1 MGSRPLLACLVSSL
15 LLAPAA
21 AAQPA
26 NDGGEVAASQREQA
40 RGLMDLGR
48 RRLGEKRYDDALE
61 AFEAADA
68 IMKVPVT
75 ALAVAETLAAKGQLI
90 LARDRMLTIARSE
103 PVMNNGVEPAPFTR
117 ARERAGKLAREL
129 AVRIPSV
136 RVEVL
141 DELGND
147 ITEDATVKIDGRAVD
162 AAQRGLPQRIDP
174 GEVEVTALVEGRVIL
189 SRTVEVEESEHHVV
203 SLIAVPP
210 GRSVSERSVHP
221 FVWAGVAT
229 VALGGI
235 FGGAFG
241 GAALSKSA
249 SLDGRCVDG
258 FCPGADARG
267 EIDDMNSF
275 ATLSTV
281 GFAVAAAGAA
291 LGAVGV
297 VFTLQRD
304 TPTRDDVALVVG
316 PGGGALRV
324 RF

>member
-1 MGSRPLLACLVSSL
+1 MASKRRPQAVILGLVLLAASPVG
-15 LLAPAA
+15 
-21 AAQPA
+21 AQP
-26 NDGGEVAASQREQA
+26 GGDTSDVAASQREQA
-40 RGLMDLGR
+40 RGYMDLGR

-61 AFEAADA
+61 AFQAADA

-75 ALAVAETLAAKGQLI
+75 ALAVAETLAAKDQLI

-103 PVMNNGVEPAPFTR
+103 PVTNNGVEPAPFTR
-117 ARERAGKLAREL
+117 ARERAGTLAREL

-141 DELGND
+141 DEDGND
-147 ITEDATVKIDGRAVD
+147 ITDEATVKIGGRAID
-162 AAQRGLPQRIDP
+162 DAQRGLPQRIDP
-174 GEVEVTALVEGRVIL
+174 GEVEVTALVDDRVIL
-189 SRTVEVEESEHHVV
+189 PRTVDVEESEHHVV
-203 SLIAVPP
+203 SLIAVRP
-210 GRSVSERSVHP
+210 GGPTGASVHP

-229 VALGGI
+229 VAVGGI

-249 SLDGRCVDG
+249 SLDGRCNDG
-258 FCPGADARG
+258 LCPGPSAQG
-267 EIDDMNSF
+267 EIDNMNLF

-297 VFTLQRD
+297 VFTLQQD
-304 TPTRDDVALVVG
+304 APSETALVLG
-316 PGGGALRV
+316 PTGGALRL